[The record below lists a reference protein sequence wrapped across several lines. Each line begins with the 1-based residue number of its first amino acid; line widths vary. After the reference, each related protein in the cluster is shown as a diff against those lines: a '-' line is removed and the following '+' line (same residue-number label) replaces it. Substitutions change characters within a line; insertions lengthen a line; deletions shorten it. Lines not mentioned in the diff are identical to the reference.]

1 MSFSPNNHRL
11 SSKSLPKGFLS
22 PDNGG
27 NEGGAKTIEL
37 VGASLNIGFSA
48 CGIARADKVDE
59 KNAQAFRTWIQSG
72 KNASMQYMENYEE
85 KRLDPRLLLPGA
97 KSIIVVALNYFP
109 KERLADDQLQFAYYA
124 YGKDYHDV
132 MKAKLQELTSL
143 IEGEHKIC
151 CDTVPMLDRYW
162 AYQAGL
168 GWIGKNTNLIIPH
181 AGSFFF
187 LGEIIT
193 TATFDTYNSPMPN
206 HCGTCENCLHACP
219 TGALTA
225 NGLDANRCLSYL
237 TIENRNAIPDAEA
250 EAMGNYIYGCDR
262 CQLICPHNRFAQAT
276 DIEEFSPS
284 EEFLKMTPDDWKQ
297 LTEEDYRRLFK
308 GSAVKRAK
316 YAGLKRNIDAALSK
330 D

>member
-11 SSKSLPKGFLS
+11 SLESLPSGFLS

-85 KRLDPRLLLPGA
+85 KRLDPRLLLSGA

-132 MKAKLQELTSL
+132 MKAKLQELASL

-187 LGEIIT
+187 LGEI
-193 TATFDTYNSPMPN
+193 NSF
-206 HCGTCENCLHACP
+206 H
-219 TGALTA
+219 
-225 NGLDANRCLSYL
+225 
-237 TIENRNAIPDAEA
+237 
-250 EAMGNYIYGCDR
+250 
-262 CQLICPHNRFAQAT
+262 
-276 DIEEFSPS
+276 
-284 EEFLKMTPDDWKQ
+284 
-297 LTEEDYRRLFK
+297 
-308 GSAVKRAK
+308 
-316 YAGLKRNIDAALSK
+316 
-330 D
+330 

>member
-1 MSFSPNNHRL
+1 MSSSPNHQQL
-11 SSKSLPKGFLS
+11 SSESLHS
-22 PDNGG
+22 
-27 NEGGAKTIEL
+27 ESL
-37 VGASLNIGFSA
+37 VEAALQLGFSA

-59 KNAQAFRTWIQSG
+59 KNAQAFRDWIHTG

-85 KRLDPRLLLPGA
+85 KRLDPRLLLPQA
-97 KSIIVVALNYFP
+97 QSIIVVALNYFP

-132 MKAKLQELTSL
+132 MKGKLQQLSEQLP
-143 IEGEHKIC
+143 GEKKIC

-193 TATFDTYNSPMPN
+193 TASFDAYDSPMPN
-206 HCGTCENCLHACP
+206 HCGTCENCLHTCP
-219 TGALTA
+219 TGALSA

-237 TIENRNAIPDAEA
+237 TIENRNAIPQTEA
-250 EAMGNYIYGCDR
+250 QAMGNYIYGCDR
-262 CQLICPHNRFAQAT
+262 CQLTCPHNRFAQAT
-276 DIEEFSPS
+276 EIDEFSPS
-284 EEFLKMTPDDWKQ
+284 EEFLNMTPDDWKN
-297 LTEEDYRRLFK
+297 LSEEDYRRLFK

-316 YAGLKRNIDAALSK
+316 YAGLKRNIDSALQQ
-330 D
+330 